1 MFKNKIYYLYDNMIS
16 LFKCSVK
23 NNFTDGKGKVC
34 IIYTRQRIMEE
45 FYVSKPT
52 AIKMVKELK
61 NLGLIEEKRQWFG
74 NPNLIYIKYT
84 KELEQMLNNK
94 ELKHTIGYVEQKNC
108 NYKQMKK
115 ENSKK
120 VNYEV
125 SVDDKINLLENFLE
139 NIKDEIEEIQNQI
152 EELSSRLLDLE
163 KRKQK
168 STHNRQN
175 KDDLNENRYKTSKK
189 SKKTLKN
196 DYNTPVSH
204 NTKKSDEEKVK
215 IKDEA
220 DEVIKKFKDNIEYDI
235 IKNDRRY
242 NASNSNLLEN
252 FLEIIKTALNYK
264 NVRVNR
270 QEISSKVFA
279 DRILKLNQF
288 HIEYVAECI
297 TKLKTQI
304 RNIPAYVLTSI
315 YNSYTTMD
323 MYYDNLFSTAN

>member
-1 MFKNKIYYLYDNMIS
+1 MFKNNISNLYDNMIS

-23 NNFTDGKGKVC
+23 NNFTDSKEKVC
-34 IIYTRQRIMEE
+34 IIYTRERIMKE
-45 FYVSKPT
+45 FGVSKPT

-74 NPNLIYIKYT
+74 KPNLIYLTYN
-84 KELEQMLNNK
+84 KELEQILNNE
-94 ELKHTIGYVEQKNC
+94 ELKHTIGYVEQKKC

-125 SVDDKINLLENFLE
+125 SVDD
-139 NIKDEIEEIQNQI
+139 EIEEIKNQI

-168 STHNRQN
+168 TAHNRQN
-175 KDDLNENRYKTSKK
+175 KGDLIEDRYKTSKK
-189 SKKTLKN
+189 NKRPLKN
-196 DYNTPVSH
+196 DYNAPTSQ
-204 NTKKSDEEKVK
+204 NTKKNDEEKAK

-220 DEVIKKFKDNIEYDI
+220 DEVIKKFKDNIEYDL
-235 IKNDRRY
+235 IKNDKIY
-242 NASNSNLLEN
+242 NQSNSNLLEN
-252 FLEIIKTALNYK
+252 FVEIIKIALSSK
-264 NVRVNR
+264 SVRVNR

-279 DRILKLNQF
+279 ERILKLNQF
-288 HIEYVAECI
+288 HIEYVVECI
-297 TKLKTQI
+297 TKLKTKI

-315 YNSYTTMD
+315 YNSYTTID
-323 MYYDNLFSTAN
+323 MYYDNLLCTAN

>member
-1 MFKNKIYYLYDNMIS
+1 MFKNKIYNLYENMIS

-23 NNFTDGKGKVC
+23 NNFTDSKGKIC
-34 IIYTRQRIMEE
+34 IIYTRERIMKE
-45 FYVSKPT
+45 FGISKPT

-61 NLGLIEEKRQWFG
+61 NLELIEEKRQWFG
-74 NPNLIYIKYT
+74 NPNLIYLTYN
-84 KELEQMLNNK
+84 KELEQMLNNN

-108 NYKQMKK
+108 NYTQMKK

-125 SVDDKINLLENFLE
+125 SVDN
-139 NIKDEIEEIQNQI
+139 EIEEIKNKI

-175 KDDLNENRYKTSKK
+175 KDYLNENRYKISKK

-204 NTKKSDEEKVK
+204 NTKKSDEEKAK

-252 FLEIIKTALNYK
+252 FLEIIKTALNSK

-279 DRILKLNQF
+279 DMILKLNQF
-288 HIEYVAECI
+288 HIEYVVECI

-315 YNSYTTMD
+315 YNSYTTID
-323 MYYDNLFSTAN
+323 MYYDNLLCTAN